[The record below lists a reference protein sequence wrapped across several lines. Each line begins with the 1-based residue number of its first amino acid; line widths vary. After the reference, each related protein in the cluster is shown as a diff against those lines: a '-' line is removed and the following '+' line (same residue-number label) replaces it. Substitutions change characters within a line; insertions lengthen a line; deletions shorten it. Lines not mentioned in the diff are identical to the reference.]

1 MDPTCE
7 MAVIDCPVLK
17 IDGSTK
23 TLRLSKQVFV
33 AVDIYRNAV
42 EGFEDASSRR
52 REEQQLAKT
61 RV

>member
-1 MDPTCE
+1 MDPTRE
-7 MAVIDCPVLK
+7 MAVIDRAVLK
-17 IDGSTK
+17 IDSSTQ
-23 TLRLSKQVFV
+23 TLRLSQQVFV
-33 AVDIYRNAV
+33 VVDIYRNAV